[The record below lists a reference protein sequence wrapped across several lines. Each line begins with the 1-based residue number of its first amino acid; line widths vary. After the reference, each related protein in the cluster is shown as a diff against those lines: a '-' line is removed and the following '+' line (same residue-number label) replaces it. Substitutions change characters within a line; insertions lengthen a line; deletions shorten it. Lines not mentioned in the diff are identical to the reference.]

1 MPAPQS
7 RGQVAE
13 PRFGMFDSV
22 TVTAPARLHL
32 GFLDLNGGLGR
43 RFGSLGLAIDR
54 PATRLSL
61 ARAAKPSTSG
71 PEAERARRYVAD
83 LARQWGLTQ
92 NYALTVHEAIPPHAG
107 LGSGTKLALALATAL
122 RRLEG
127 LPGARASDALLL
139 GRGARS
145 GIGIGLFDRGG
156 LVVDGG
162 RGPLTSVPP
171 VVARL
176 EFPPEWRVM
185 LVIDPSMEGSH
196 GSAEQTAFAG
206 LADLSPSSA
215 AEICRLVIM
224 KALPALAEADIGSF
238 GGAFA
243 RIQEITGDY
252 FAPVQGGARF
262 LSPAVAR
269 VMEQLCCHGAHGA
282 GQSSWGPT
290 GFAFAATAAEA
301 QRLCDLTQDTAAA
314 LGLDMLICKGVN
326 RGALVE
332 GKAYADIK

>member
-1 MPAPQS
+1 M
-7 RGQVAE
+7 V
-13 PRFGMFDSV
+13 DSV
-22 TVTAPARLHL
+22 TVTAPARIHL

-61 ARAAKPSTSG
+61 ARAAKPSAEG
-71 PEAERARRYVAD
+71 QDAERARRYLAD
-83 LARQWGLTQ
+83 LAYQWGLTQ
-92 NYALTVHEAIPPHAG
+92 NYALTIHEAIPSHAG
-107 LGSGTKLALALATAL
+107 LGSGTKLALSLAKAL
-122 RRLEG
+122 RHLES
-127 LPGARASDALLL
+127 LPSAHPSDALLL

-171 VVARL
+171 VVARM
-176 EFPPEWRVM
+176 EFPPKWRVL
-185 LVIDPSMEGSH
+185 LVIDPSMVGSH
-196 GSAEQTAFAG
+196 GSAEQKAFAE
-206 LADLSPSSA
+206 LADLSPASA
-215 AEICRLVIM
+215 AEICRLVLI

-238 GGAFA
+238 GDAIA

-252 FAPVQGGARF
+252 FAPVQGGTRF

-269 VMEQLCCHGAHGA
+269 VMEMLCCHGAKGA

-301 QRLCDLTQDTAAA
+301 QRLCDIAQDTTAA
-314 LGLDMLICKGVN
+314 LGLDMLICRGIN
-326 RGALVE
+326 HGALVE
-332 GKAYADIK
+332 GKTFAAIK

>member
-1 MPAPQS
+1 MS
-7 RGQVAE
+7 
-13 PRFGMFDSV
+13 DSV

-61 ARAAKPSTSG
+61 TRAAQPSAEG
-71 PEAERARRYVAD
+71 QDAERAWRHLGD
-83 LARQWGLTQ
+83 LAHQWGLTR
-92 NYALTVHEAIPPHAG
+92 NYKLTIHEAIPPHAG
-107 LGSGTKLALALATAL
+107 LGSGTQLALALAAAL

-127 LPGARASDALLL
+127 LPGARPSDALLL

-145 GIGIGLFDRGG
+145 GIGIGVFDRGG
-156 LVVDGG
+156 LIVDGG

-171 VVARL
+171 AVARL
-176 EFPPEWRVM
+176 EFPPEWRVI
-185 LVIDPSMEGSH
+185 LVIDPNREGAH
-196 GSAEQTAFAG
+196 GSAEQTAFAE
-206 LADLSPSSA
+206 LADLSPASA
-215 AEICRLVIM
+215 AEICRLVLI

-238 GGAFA
+238 GGAIA

-252 FAPVQGGARF
+252 FAPVQGGARY
-262 LSPAVAR
+262 LSPAVAQI
-269 VMEQLCCHGAHGA
+269 MDELCSHGAQGA

-301 QRLCDLTQDTAAA
+301 QRLLGLTQDTAAA
-314 LGLDMLICKGVN
+314 LGLDMFICKGVN
-326 RGALVE
+326 HGALVE
-332 GKAYADIK
+332 GKSFAAIK